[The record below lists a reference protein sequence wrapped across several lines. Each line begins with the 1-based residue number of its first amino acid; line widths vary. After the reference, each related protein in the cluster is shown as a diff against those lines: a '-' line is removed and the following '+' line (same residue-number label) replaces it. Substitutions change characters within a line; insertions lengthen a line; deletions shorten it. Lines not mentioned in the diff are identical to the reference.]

1 MTLEKRARCENCGFL
16 VEQCVCQ
23 WIPKLKT
30 GLKVLILQDP
40 KEATHAKNT
49 VSLLC
54 LGLPSVQ
61 CVSIDD
67 RNLLES
73 VLSELDRRK
82 WRLVFPCD
90 GAISIE
96 SMNREVSSQIEG
108 VILLDATWRKAKKM
122 YLTEP
127 LLQNFEAIT
136 FTQPPVGQYTIR
148 KSPNDLSVST
158 LEACAYIIEQITL
171 DNMQPL
177 RDFMVASQE
186 WQWRKQPLKHR
197 HSDQK
202 TTVNKE
208 TDLK

>member
-1 MTLEKRARCENCGFL
+1 MKIEKRARCDDCCFL
-16 VEQCVCQ
+16 IEQCVCQ

-54 LGLPSVQ
+54 LALPSVQ
-61 CVSIDD
+61 CVSIAD

-73 VLSELDRRK
+73 TLSELDSDT

-90 GAISIE
+90 GAIAIE
-96 SMNREVSSQIEG
+96 SVDREAASQIEG

-122 YLTEP
+122 YLTES
-127 LLQNFEAIT
+127 LLQNFGAVT
-136 FTQPPVGQYTIR
+136 FSQPPVGQYAIR
-148 KSPNDLSVST
+148 KSPNGLSVST

-177 RDFMVASQE
+177 RDFMVASHT
-186 WQWRKQPLKHR
+186 WQWRKQPANHR
-197 HSDQK
+197 HSD
-202 TTVNKE
+202 
-208 TDLK
+208 